1 MKPIAT
7 WNPARDVWEVP
18 GTEGLLCEHLDVYWG
33 TLPTSGMTRA
43 GTAYELP
50 TSEPP
55 TGGPGCSSLLPTPD
69 AYEASRGGS
78 QHPEKRKAG
87 GHSPYLA
94 SVVEWEIAE
103 R

>member
-55 TGGPGCSSLLPTPD
+55 TAEPGCSLLPSPRTSDTNGAGHHGDGGPD
-69 AYEASRGGS
+69 LRT
-78 QHPEKRKAG
+78 
-87 GHSPYLA
+87 
-94 SVVEWEIAE
+94 VIADL
-103 R
+103 